1 MKPGEP
7 YAEVIITAPRTGTT
21 NFDDLEAIDYAYI
34 ESVALIHLDGILM
47 KKNAKPIKK
56 PRKPKHQSTP
66 HATIFEMDL
75 AHIVERDVGGGGG
88 DAPKVP
94 VLVDEILR
102 HQDKMIASDGIFRK
116 SCALHTTTGSDLILP
131 HFFY

>member
-1 MKPGEP
+1 ME
-7 YAEVIITAPRTGTT
+7 APRTGTT
-21 NFDDLEAIDYAYI
+21 NFDDLEAGDYAYI

-47 KKNAKPIKK
+47 KKNARPIKK
-56 PRKPKHQSTP
+56 PRKPKEQSTP

-75 AHIVERDVGGGGG
+75 AHIVERDSFGGAE
-88 DAPKVP
+88 DLKVP

-116 SCALHTTTGSDLILP
+116 SCALHTTTGNGQINTLGVT
-131 HFFY
+131 